1 MQARQVPTE
10 ELGLVRGN
18 YWQLLDDAGVLVR
31 DRVGLPAAVT
41 TAAAAL
47 PLLVAIDSDI
57 RNDVPNPAVVAGQQ
71 RQDAFRADAGR
82 GDLLTRLLT
91 ATPAQIDTY
100 VDNNVT
106 TIAQARTLF
115 KAILKLIAL
124 DARS

>member
-1 MQARQVPTE
+1 MQARQIPVE
-10 ELGLVRGN
+10 ELGLVKGN
-18 YWQLLDDAGVLVR
+18 YWRLLDDAGQLVC
-31 DRVGLPAAVT
+31 DRVGLPATVT

>member
-1 MQARQVPTE
+1 MQAHFIPVE

-18 YWQLLDDAGVLVR
+18 YWRLLDDAGGLVR
-31 DRVGLPAAVT
+31 DSVALPASVT
-41 TAAAAL
+41 TSAAAL
-47 PLLVAIDSDI
+47 PLLIAIDSDI

-91 ATPAQIDTY
+91 ATPAQIDAY

-106 TIAQARTLF
+106 TIAQVRTIL
-115 KAILKLIAL
+115 KAMLKLIAL